1 MSPMQEHAVRRDLV
15 ARGIDDP
22 RVLDA
27 FRHVP
32 REQFV
37 ARDLADLAYVDSP
50 LAIGEGQTISQPYI
64 VALTAQALKL
74 SGAERVL
81 EVGTG
86 SGYAAAV
93 FSLLAREVFTVER
106 YASLA
111 NEATERLARL
121 GHANVHVHVRDGTL
135 GWPEHAPYDAIAV
148 AAAGPRVPRALLAQ
162 LAIGGRL
169 VMPVGVERH
178 HQTLVRITHVARGDF
193 RQESLLPVSFVPLIG
208 AEGWPDDDDA
218 QPAYH

>member
-1 MSPMQEHAVRRDLV
+1 MSPMQEYAVRRDLM
-15 ARGIDDP
+15 ARGIDDA

-27 FRHVP
+27 FRRVP

-37 ARDLADLAYVDSP
+37 SRELVDLAYSDSP

-64 VALTAQALKL
+64 VAVTAQALGL
-74 SGAERVL
+74 SGSERVL

-93 FSLLAREVFTVER
+93 LSLLAREVFTVER

-111 NEATERLARL
+111 AEAHQRLARL
-121 GHANVHVHVRDGTL
+121 GYTNVHVHLGDGTL

-178 HQTLVRITHVARGDF
+178 HQTLVRVTHVAPGDF
-193 RQESLLPVSFVPLIG
+193 RHESLLAVSFVPLIG
-208 AEGWPDDDDA
+208 AEGWPDDDEA
-218 QPAYH
+218 PPAYH